1 MVWFARE
8 MGKLAAQTPAGHLVD
23 RTPWK
28 RTLLV
33 LSALFATV
41 PAATIIWWN
50 SLPWMVAKAVIEGIA
65 SAIIEPAKAA
75 VALGVVGPHHFDRVS
90 RINEMSDHA
99 GTLFCAI
106 AGGIVAYASYPDVG
120 YLFIVI
126 GVMGALAAATACLI
140 PGKVRGADGTEKNI
154 IDDSVARG
162 DKKEGAKA
170 HSVRCSRRRRLQQR
184 SQPAALKSAR
194 TSTFPR
200 DLPS

>member
-75 VALGVVGPHHFDRVS
+75 VALGV
-90 RINEMSDHA
+90 A
-99 GTLFCAI
+99 
-106 AGGIVAYASYPDVG
+106 
-120 YLFIVI
+120 
-126 GVMGALAAATACLI
+126 
-140 PGKVRGADGTEKNI
+140 
-154 IDDSVARG
+154 
-162 DKKEGAKA
+162 
-170 HSVRCSRRRRLQQR
+170 Q
-184 SQPAALKSAR
+184 
-194 TSTFPR
+194 
-200 DLPS
+200 